1 MKKSFKRGLAAVLS
15 FALCFSMLNL
25 TVLAADDQSTENC
38 PHVNRRYVPIGEEG
52 HVVKCIDCD
61 YQDPKTFAVAHEI
74 GHSSENNYAEGD
86 ECVRTCYWCGYEMYR
101 GKHTD
106 INGSVYEKHDHS
118 CDYCHTPMGW
128 IQVVSK
134 EPATCTTTGLI
145 TYRCEY
151 GEKCAIHDKP
161 ETIPTLEPQW
171 GEKCTIED
179 GVHYKV
185 CTACNGD
192 ADGHE
197 VKCGAEVI
205 VDNQPDCVNK
215 GNSHTI
221 CLECEQTIS
230 NSSSNELGHK
240 FPETWTDDGNGKS
253 HSHICEQCENKLD
266 GGIETKDHVWGAWS
280 LVEGS
285 FTDWV
290 QDPDDE
296 NFMIR
301 TATVERFC
309 NDCPAKDTATIEDP
323 KDLKDQLRR
332 AKGEKAVDVYYLV
345 LNGGTSTDSLGG
357 YTVKLKE
364 TDEPVEVEIKDFE
377 GYTVARIDCKT
388 IAYDEIDKMP
398 SANGKNPVVH
408 VYYTRNSYTLTINY
422 VDEQGNERAGTHTE
436 PVAYEAKYS
445 VDSPAVDGYT
455 ADQNTVSGTM
465 PANDVKVTVTYTANP
480 VTPNPNPNPNP
491 DPNPGP
497 VVNPEP
503 PVEIEEPDVPLVDEP
518 TPAEDPVE
526 IDEPDVPLAE
536 DPDVEIDEPD
546 VPLAD
551 VPKTGDVSL
560 IWEAVALASGTGLAG
575 LAFGKKKR
583 KDSEEE

>member
-1 MKKSFKRGLAAVLS
+1 MKKSFKHGLAAVLS

-25 TVLAADDQSTENC
+25 TVLAADDQSTENG
-38 PHVNRRYVPIGEEG
+38 PH
-52 HVVKCIDCD
+52 
-61 YQDPKTFAVAHEI
+61 
-74 GHSSENNYAEGD
+74 
-86 ECVRTCYWCGYEMYR
+86 
-101 GKHTD
+101 
-106 INGSVYEKHDHS
+106 
-118 CDYCHTPMGW
+118 
-128 IQVVSK
+128 
-134 EPATCTTTGLI
+134 
-145 TYRCEY
+145 
-151 GEKCAIHDKP
+151 KP

-171 GEKCTIED
+171 GEECTIED

-192 ADGHE
+192 ADGHKVE
-197 VKCGAEVI
+197 CDTKVI
-205 VDNQPDCVNK
+205 VENLPDCVNK

-221 CLECEQTIS
+221 CLECERTIS
-230 NSSSNELGHK
+230 NSSLNALGHAPVAFGEVVTADCDHQGTTAGTK
-240 FPETWTDDGNGKS
+240 CERCGHVFTEPGTSPITEHPGWSDWQPHNATQHMKVCTAYNTHVQYADHSFGDWTEVDATNHKHTCPDCGYEVSAAHAYDKPNP
-253 HSHICEQCENKLD
+253 IR
-266 GGIETKDHVWGAWS
+266 WS
-280 LVEGS
+280 IS
-285 FTDWV
+285 ANTDEYGWYV
-290 QDPDDE
+290 NPSDPTQ
-296 NFMIR
+296 MIR
-301 TATVERFC
+301 TGTKQCDDCSHTEPVNEVKSRGNAVLTISYLYANGESAHEQYWKEVTVGTTYSVTSPSITGYTADKATVTGAVNSNE
-309 NDCPAKDTATIEDP
+309 DITVIVTYTANEYTLTVEYNGLPEDLAIESKTSQVAYGADIGV
-323 KDLKDQLRR
+323 
-332 AKGEKAVDVYYLV
+332 GEIPVV
-345 LNGGTSTDSLGG
+345 TG
-357 YTVKLKE
+357 YT
-364 TDEPVEVEIKDFE
+364 
-377 GYTVARIDCKT
+377 GVARDT
-388 IAYDEIDKMP
+388 NATTMP
-398 SANGKNPVVH
+398 AAAVT
-408 VYYTRNSYTLTINY
+408 VYVDYTRNSYTLTINY

-436 PVAYEAKYS
+436 PVAYEAGYS
-445 VDSPAVDGYT
+445 VKSPVVDGYT

-465 PANDVKVTVTYTANP
+465 PARDVKVTVTYTANP
-480 VTPNPNPNPNP
+480 VTPNPNPNPNPDPNP